1 MTASRRLSRDI
12 RYSSRSTP
20 RRHAAGACLAKWHGI
35 EKGQALRPD
44 ELQHIAAVIERW
56 LRMQSVGIPE
66 EPAQGP
72 LL

>member
-1 MTASRRLSRDI
+1 MR
-12 RYSSRSTP
+12 P
-20 RRHAAGACLAKWHGI
+20 RVAAEEGVD
-35 EKGQALRPD
+35 ALPQFAVGRGRAVD

-66 EPAQGP
+66 EPAQGR